1 MGIMS
6 FSYIS
11 KPKSVTALALR
22 KVRTSFCPKD
32 YRVIE
37 FTNANLIKLSDLLTD
52 NFQGQEIGS
61 DAYFKKS
68 SYRFL
73 KTVNITD
80 KIILDETSIEYC
92 IPIGTRKPKQG
103 NIFIVKDGAG
113 NGLGEVCYYHIDNKK
128 GFDCISA
135 GVLAIDVKLEHR
147 FYVLGIL
154 KSQHFKDFVNLN
166 TPEGSTIRHSKK
178 IALDYFITFPTT
190 KNNKKPKDIER
201 YLSLLAQNLID
212 KEIQFNRKNSLIDS
226 IIESE
231 LENNQKP
238 DKYKFKYP
246 SINEIKK
253 ELRTDTILY
262 TDKYKRLEFLVTNY
276 KNGFFNIPETAI
288 RPGKTPDDY
297 YYTNYKAD
305 NTFDWVTP
313 KNLSQRRLTFK
324 TYLHTKQK
332 PITKK
337 YSLIFSGIRYVGNC
351 WFVEDEQ
358 SPIFCNQNTLVINH
372 SEKAEE
378 QLFIM
383 CYFSSQIGKRLQ
395 LMQRVFGIVPILYS
409 KDFAKIPMPNFPLG
423 IQKKIAIE
431 YYNNLPTDKE
441 LTLENYLEKEKVRN
455 SKLGLFQLNTEILE
469 LKEKL
474 AIVVDKIIKEEAIV
488 IEL

>member
-1 MGIMS
+1 MS
-6 FSYIS
+6 LSYIS

-22 KVRTSFCPKD
+22 NVRTSFCPKD

-37 FTNANLIKLSDLLTD
+37 FTNTNLIKLSELLID

-68 SYRFL
+68 PYRFL

-92 IPIGTRKPKQG
+92 IPIGTRQPNQG

-113 NGLGEVCYYHIDNKK
+113 NGLGEACYYHIDNKK
-128 GFDCISA
+128 GFDFISA
-135 GVLAIDVKLEHR
+135 GVLAIDVKLENR

-178 IALDYFITFPTT
+178 IALDYFITFPTA
-190 KNNKKPKDIER
+190 KNFKRPLDIER
-201 YLSLLAQNLID
+201 YLSLLVQNLID
-212 KEIQFNRKNSLIDS
+212 KEIQFNLKNSFIDN

-231 LENNQKP
+231 LEKNQKSN
-238 DKYKFKYP
+238 KYKFTYP
-246 SINEIKK
+246 TINEIKK

-262 TDKYKRLEFLVTNY
+262 TDKYKRLEFVVTNY

-297 YYTNYKAD
+297 YYTNYKSE
-305 NTFDWVTP
+305 NTFEWVTP

-332 PITKK
+332 PVTKK

-351 WFVEDEQ
+351 WFVEDEK

-372 SEKAEE
+372 SEKVEE

-409 KDFAKIPMPNFPLG
+409 KDFAKIPIPKFPLE
-423 IQKKIAIE
+423 IKNKIAKE
-431 YYNNLPTDKE
+431 YYNNVSSDKD
-441 LTLENYLEKEKVRN
+441 LTLENYFEKEKVRN
-455 SKLGLFQLNTEILE
+455 SKLGLFQLNAEIIE
-469 LKEKL
+469 LKNKIE
-474 AIVVDKIIKEEAIV
+474 IVVDKIIKEEKME

>member
-1 MGIMS
+1 MS
-6 FSYIS
+6 LSYIS
-11 KPKSVTALALR
+11 KPKSVSALTLR

-37 FTNANLIKLSDLLTD
+37 FTNTNLIKLSDLISD

-80 KIILDETSIEYC
+80 KIIIDETSIEYC
-92 IPIGTRKPKQG
+92 IPVGTRKPKQG

-113 NGLGEVCYYHIDNKK
+113 SGLGEVCYYHLDNKK
-128 GFDCISA
+128 GYDCISA
-135 GVLAIDVKLEHR
+135 GVLSIDVRIEHR

-178 IALDYFITFPTT
+178 IALEYFITFPTV
-190 KNNKKPKDIER
+190 KNNKRPDDIQR
-201 YLSLLAQNLID
+201 YLSLLVQNLID
-212 KEIQFNRKNSLIDS
+212 KEIQFNNKNSLIDN
-226 IIESE
+226 IIQSE
-231 LENNQKP
+231 LENNQKTT
-238 DKYKFKYP
+238 KFKFAYP
-246 SINEIKK
+246 RINEIKK
-253 ELRTDTILY
+253 EQRTDTILY

-276 KNGFFNIPETAI
+276 KNGYFNIPETAI

-305 NTFDWVTP
+305 NTFEWVTP
-313 KNLSQRRLTFK
+313 KNLAQRRLTFK

-351 WFVEDEQ
+351 WFVEDDQ
-358 SPIFCNQNTLVINH
+358 FQIFCNQNTLVINH

-383 CYFSSQIGKRLQ
+383 CYFSSQIGKSLQ

-409 KDFAKIPMPNFPLG
+409 KDFAKIPMPNFPNET
-423 IQKKIAIE
+423 QKKIATE
-431 YYNNLPTDKE
+431 YYNKISPDKN
-441 LTLENYLEKEKVRN
+441 LTLENYLEKEKNRN
-455 SKLGLFQLNTEILE
+455 SKIGIFQLNQEIIE
-469 LKEKL
+469 LKKKIEF
-474 AIVVDKIIKEEAIV
+474 VVDKIIKEEK
-488 IEL
+488 IEIEF